1 MEFKLNMNIDPI
13 GLDVSHGDDI
23 VLMGSCFSD
32 EMSNHFI
39 DSGLNVLSN
48 PFGTLFHPLAI
59 ANVMNAALS
68 SSREVDILQRKDLYL
83 SWDSGS
89 KLFAFSE
96 LELSAQIE
104 ARRKKL
110 RKTLSK
116 AKLLVVTMGTAWG
129 YRNIE
134 LNKIVGNCHKSVP
147 EVFEKELSSVDEML
161 NSWTVLLTTLKELNP
176 ELTVVFTVSPIRHK
190 KDGLV
195 ENNRSKSRL
204 IELVHQLEGENRFY
218 FPSYEVLIDE
228 LRDYRYYTSDLV
240 HPNKDAIA
248 YIWNAFK
255 KYLFL
260 ENQIVRMDQVKKLNA
275 MLHHISIHKGSEED
289 KRRIQNAQ
297 RKRKDL
303 AANHPGIYW
312 K

>member
-68 SSREVDILQRKDLYL
+68 SSREVDILQRNDIYL

-96 LELSAQIE
+96 SELSAQIE